1 MKTRLWE
8 LVKVPVV
15 IRDLW
20 KGLTMAVLG
29 VTLFAS
35 SFLVP
40 FHTFLPAWTS
50 RDGYY
55 IMKSREQRSLS
66 IGWGLGSFVR
76 GMLATKGEDGHISIT
91 IKDYDGNVVINER
104 TVSGR
109 FLFEFQTEKMEPH
122 ILVLSNSHEGAEET
136 VYLVVSTY
144 YYKISFLLIGVT
156 LSIAGAYAMLRRER
170 MMNKELAQTLE
181 ATITHNK
188 FH

>member
-8 LVKVPVV
+8 LGKVPVV

-40 FHTFLPAWTS
+40 FHTFLPAWTY

-109 FLFEFQTEKMEPH
+109 LNRLSGRLHLLLQDFFPAHRGHSFNCRRIRDAEK
-122 ILVLSNSHEGAEET
+122 
-136 VYLVVSTY
+136 
-144 YYKISFLLIGVT
+144 
-156 LSIAGAYAMLRRER
+156 REDD
-170 MMNKELAQTLE
+170 E
-181 ATITHNK
+181 
-188 FH
+188 